1 MKYSAYQL
9 TTRVA
14 RGGLGFIFQVL
25 AFIFQVLPAPGWKMN
40 ASTWKMNPSTHTS

>member
-1 MKYSAYQL
+1 MKCSAYQL

-14 RGGLGFIFQVL
+14 RGGLAFIFKVL

-40 ASTWKMNPSTHTS
+40 ASTWKMSASTNSS